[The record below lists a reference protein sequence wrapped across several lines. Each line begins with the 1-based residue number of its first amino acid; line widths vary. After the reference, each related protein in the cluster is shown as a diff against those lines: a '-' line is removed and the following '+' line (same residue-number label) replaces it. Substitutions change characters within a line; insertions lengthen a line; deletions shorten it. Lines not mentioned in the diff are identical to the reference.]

1 MSPDGRDPRHRDR
14 SDEETAVIPTVEGS
28 TPPARRNSWPDPVLP
43 PRSSANR
50 PPTPP
55 GPAPRPAP
63 TEPTT
68 DRATADPGRARP
80 SVDPTPDRPAAHP
93 FSGGPAPARPTD
105 GHTRPAPP
113 AWPGNAPVRPAAPAA
128 HPPSAPAAA
137 PPAAPTIHRSPAPSE
152 RPAAPAPAAA
162 TDHQPRSGV
171 RPQPATEAPTAFL
184 PIVAARPTDRPAS
197 APEARRTRQPAA
209 GDLAGPGHPYPSGGA
224 RPGVPAPEAGPGG
237 PGLPRAAAPDGGPP
251 RAAAPESGLPRA
263 AVPEGGLPRAVAP
276 EGDRPRAA
284 GSEGGAASVAASGG
298 RTDAWGT
305 GGGPDS
311 APTGAY
317 RAGGAPDRF
326 ADPAAT
332 AIIPAVTGRPATAQP
347 ALDSTALMGAVPPVP
362 ERDGPAEDKPAE
374 PPQPRRGERV
384 VQLRPHQT
392 DEGYKSVYSELTRPS
407 LASRLRSGVR
417 VTGEVL
423 ITFGLVVLL
432 FAGYE
437 IWGKS
442 AIVDA
447 HQGDLS
453 SQLAQEWGPS
463 GDPTVAPSA
472 GPTAK
477 PKPPVEG
484 RPIAGL
490 YIPKLDKNW
499 VVVEG
504 VTQKDIRYAPGHY
517 PKSAMPGQ
525 VGNFSVAGHRNRA
538 TFWRLDELD
547 DGDAIVVETKTD
559 WYVYKV
565 IKSRIVRPDQ
575 VEVVAPAPIKL
586 GPGEKP
592 KKLLT
597 LTTCNP
603 KFDNY
608 QRLIIHAELD
618 AAASI
623 PKSEGRPAALGG

>member
-1 MSPDGRDPRHRDR
+1 MSSDGRDPRHRDR
-14 SDEETAVIPTVEGS
+14 SDDPTAVIPKVDGS
-28 TPPARRNSWPDPVLP
+28 APPARRNAWPDPVLP

-50 PPTPP
+50 PPAHPGPPP
-55 GPAPRPAP
+55 GAALRPAP
-63 TEPTT
+63 
-68 DRATADPGRARP
+68 ADPTRDRTNADRGQGRP
-80 SVDPTPDRPAAHP
+80 PVDPAPDRTPADP
-93 FSGGPAPARPTD
+93 YSGGPPARPAD
-105 GHTRPAPP
+105 GPSRPAPP
-113 AWPGNAPVRPAAPAA
+113 AWPGNAQVRPAAPA
-128 HPPSAPAAA
+128 PQPQSAPAAA
-137 PPAAPTIHRSPAPSE
+137 QPAPTAHRSPAGPERQAAAQPASTGHRAPAGPE
-152 RPAAPAPAAA
+152 RPAAFGPAPAAA
-162 TDHQPRSGV
+162 ADHQPRSGV

-184 PIVAARPTDRPAS
+184 PIIAARATDRPAT
-197 APEARRTRQPAA
+197 APEARPTGRPAA
-209 GDLAGPGHPYPSGGA
+209 DDRAAGHPYPSSGGGA
-224 RPGVPAPEAGPGG
+224 RPGVPVPEAGSGG
-237 PGLPRAAAPDGGPP
+237 PGLPRAAAFDGGPA
-251 RAAAPESGLPRA
+251 RAAAPDARPTSGGPGGPTAHLPGARPA
-263 AVPEGGLPRAVAP
+263 GDGL
-276 EGDRPRAA
+276 DRP
-284 GSEGGAASVAASGG
+284 
-298 RTDAWGT
+298 
-305 GGGPDS
+305 
-311 APTGAY
+311 
-317 RAGGAPDRF
+317 

-332 AIIPAVTGRPATAQP
+332 AFIPAVAGRPAPTRPP

-362 ERDGPAEDKPAE
+362 ERDATPADAPAE

-407 LASRLRSGVR
+407 LASRMRTGIR
-417 VTGEVL
+417 AAGEVL

-477 PKPPVEG
+477 PKPPVQG
-484 RPIAGL
+484 KPIAGL

-517 PKSAMPGQ
+517 PKSAMPGE

-538 TFWRLDELD
+538 TFWSLDELD
-547 DGDAIVVETKTD
+547 DGDTIVVETKTN

-586 GPGEKP
+586 APGEKP

-608 QRLIIHAELD
+608 ERLIIHAELD
-618 AAASI
+618 ARASM